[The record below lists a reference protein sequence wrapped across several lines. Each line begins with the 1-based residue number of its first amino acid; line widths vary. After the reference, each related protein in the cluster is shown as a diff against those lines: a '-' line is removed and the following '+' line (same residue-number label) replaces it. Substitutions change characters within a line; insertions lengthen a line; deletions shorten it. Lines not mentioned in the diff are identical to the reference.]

1 MAPLNG
7 EIIPLEKVPD
17 PVFSEKMMGEGIAIL
32 PSDGHVLSPVE
43 GEIIQVAP
51 TKHAVGIL
59 DKNGLEIL
67 IHIGLETVALKGE
80 GFTVTVSPG
89 DNVVVGQP
97 LISFDLHYIQENAKS
112 IMTPIIITNSHTLK
126 KQYQFTEETE
136 AKATETIIMTVT
148 ENGA

>member
-1 MAPLNG
+1 
-7 EIIPLEKVPD
+7 
-17 PVFSEKMMGEGIAIL
+17 MMGEGIAIL

-136 AKATETIIMTVT
+136 AKRSL
-148 ENGA
+148 